1 MRPGSS
7 GDHPEPD
14 FALADGFRDAM
25 SLLAG
30 TVAVIT
36 AGGGDQR
43 RGLTATAVCSV
54 AVQPPTMLVCVNRY
68 GEAHKA
74 IAESKNYCVNLLSE
88 ADQPVAD
95 AFAGRSGKS
104 GAHKFSD
111 AQWIDMQSGAPALAS
126 AMVSLD
132 CEVVEAV
139 EAHTHTVFFGAVRG
153 IRRGAGATPLLH
165 FGRRYRNLSMS

>member
-88 ADQPVAD
+88 VARPYPVVGDWDRLAVVDPAGKLVIPLQTYGFTENVMTD
-95 AFAGRSGKS
+95 ANDAPLVDRAARKQFMAARQAQTVQVLRELKR
-104 GAHKFSD
+104 FSK
-111 AQWIDMQSGAPALAS
+111 
-126 AMVSLD
+126 
-132 CEVVEAV
+132 
-139 EAHTHTVFFGAVRG
+139 
-153 IRRGAGATPLLH
+153 
-165 FGRRYRNLSMS
+165 